1 MNRSSIVSIVL
12 VVVLLGSAAGLL
24 SLHYQQV
31 TFMRGWEVAT
41 APEATALP
49 YRLPLAGVNVD
60 LTQYD
65 NHELAAHL
73 EAMQR
78 LGVVWV
84 RQPFRWTDLE
94 SVPGEY
100 EWADWDRL
108 IDSVSEHPPLRLL
121 AVLLH
126 TPSWARHSQASLSPT
141 APPARN
147 RDFAAFAAAFAAR
160 YGDRVD
166 YYQVWDEP
174 NLAIGWG
181 GLNPSPGDY
190 VALLQAAYSAIHAQ
204 DSTATVIAAG
214 LAPTTEQ
221 GPQNYSD
228 VLFLRA
234 MYSNGAAGYFD
245 ALAGKPYGFDTSPQ
259 DRRVDEGIL
268 NFSRLILLREEMIS
282 HGDADKAL
290 WASHFGWNALPE
302 NWEGEPSIWGQQ
314 SRADQLAFIREAY
327 ARATR
332 EWPWTGG
339 LILENW
345 QPNAPADDPVWG
357 FALVRPGD
365 SLAELPTDLFTTPGE
380 GNAAIPGRYPALNPY
395 AVYSGDWEFGDLG
408 ADVGYTNDGQF
419 TFEFVGTEVALEL
432 RRGNYRAYLYV
443 TVDDAPANALPIAD
457 DGRSYTVLTSADAL
471 PRVDVI
477 TVARNLAPGRH
488 QLTARAEFG
497 WDQWPIAGFRV
508 ADPPDDLAF
517 RQQSAALGILGIG
530 ALVMLGVFNRGRRVA
545 LPIQFRQA
553 WSRLHAT
560 GQILVGAAVSLLLA
574 LGMTLTWND
583 HLPAI
588 FRRDPPALL
597 VGIAFSGVLYFSES
611 FILVLV
617 TGTLLWY
624 LIFLRVELGLL
635 LTLLWSPFFLYPL
648 TLYTYAFPMA
658 EVCILLTATA
668 WVVRLG
674 LDWARQRRAQ
684 QTIHLRS
691 RDLHLLDWGM
701 LLLVVVATMSL
712 FWSDYQR
719 VALREWR
726 TLIVEP
732 ALFYLVARSTLRQR
746 TEIVRLVDTFILAAT
761 LAAGISLALYVS
773 GQGVIFAEGGSQR
786 LAGVYGSPNNMGLLV
801 GRALPFAAAFLL
813 AAQSRFRRIWS
824 LMASIILGLAAIL
837 SKSAGALLLGIPASL
852 LLLLFLWDRRAGV
865 IATVTGAVSGLIAL
879 GPLQQSPRFARILD
893 FSSGSTFFRLKL
905 WESAWR
911 MIADRPLQ
919 GYGLDQFLYH
929 YRGRYIALEAWQE
942 PNLSHPHNVLLD
954 FWIRLG
960 LGGVILLVATQTVF
974 WRSCL
979 TLYRVLRY
987 DRLLWAVV
995 LGAMASMLDVLLH
1008 GLVDN
1013 SVFVLDLSYIYA
1025 LLMVLP
1031 PLLERHAELKRH
1043 AESS

>member
-1 MNRSSIVSIVL
+1 MNRSSVASIVL

-24 SLHYQQV
+24 SLSYQQAA
-31 TFMRGWEVAT
+31 FARGWVVAT

-49 YRLPLAGVNVD
+49 YRLPLAGVNAD
-60 LTQYD
+60 LTQYGSD
-65 NHELAAHL
+65 ELAAHL
-73 EAMQR
+73 ETMQR

-84 RQPFRWTDLE
+84 RQPFRWADVE
-94 SVPGEY
+94 PFRGEY
-100 EWADWDRL
+100 TWAGWDRL
-108 IDSVSEHPPLRLL
+108 VDAVSAHPPLRLV

-126 TPSWARHSQASLSPT
+126 APSWAHHSQASTSPT

-147 RDFAAFAAAFAAR
+147 SDFAAFAAAFAAR
-160 YGDRVD
+160 YGERID

-181 GLNPSPGDY
+181 GLNPSPADY

-234 MYSNGAAGYFD
+234 LYSNGAANYFD
-245 ALAGKPYGFDTSPQ
+245 ALAGKPYGFDTGPQ
-259 DRRVDEGIL
+259 DRRVDESIL

-302 NWEGEPSIWGQQ
+302 NWQGRPSIWGQQ
-314 SRADQLAFIREAY
+314 SRANQLAFIREAY

-339 LILENW
+339 LILESW
-345 QPNAPADDPVWG
+345 QPNATVDDPVWG
-357 FALVRPGD
+357 FALLRPGD
-365 SLAELPTDLFTTPGE
+365 SLADLPSDLFTASGE
-380 GNAAIPGRYPALNPY
+380 ESAAIAGRYPALNPY
-395 AVYSGDWEFGDLG
+395 VTYSGDWEFGDLG
-408 ADVGYTNDGQF
+408 ADVGYANDGQF

-471 PRVDVI
+471 PHVDVI
-477 TVARNLAPGRH
+477 SVARDLPPGRH
-488 QLTARAEFG
+488 RLVARAEFG
-497 WDQWPIAGFRV
+497 WDQWPVAGFRV

-517 RQQSAALGILGIG
+517 RQQRVTLGVLGVST
-530 ALVMLGVFNRGRRVA
+530 LVMLGVLNRGRRLA
-545 LPIQFRQA
+545 LPGRFRQI

-574 LGMTLTWND
+574 LGIALTWND

-597 VGIAFSGVLYFSES
+597 LGVVTSGALYLSES

-617 TGTLLWY
+617 TGVLLWC
-624 LIFLRVELGLL
+624 LIFLRLELGLL
-635 LTLLWSPFFLYPL
+635 LTLLWAPFFLYPL
-648 TLYTYAFPMA
+648 TLYEYAFPMA

-668 WVVRLG
+668 WIARLG
-674 LDWARQRRAQ
+674 INWARQRHAQ
-684 QTIHLRS
+684 RTTPLRP

-701 LLLVVVATMSL
+701 LLLVALATLSL

-746 TEIVRLVDTFILAAT
+746 AEIVRLVDAFVLAAT
-761 LAAGISLALYVS
+761 LAAGISLALYVG

-801 GRALPFAAAFLL
+801 GRALPFAASFFLV
-813 AAQSRFRRIWS
+813 AQGRFRRIWS
-824 LMASIILGLAAIL
+824 LAACVVLGLAAIL

-852 LLLLFLWDRRAGV
+852 LLLLFLWDRRAGI
-865 IATVTGAVSGLIAL
+865 IATVAGAISGLIAL

-911 MIADRPLQ
+911 MIVDRPLQ

-942 PNLSHPHNVLLD
+942 PNLSHPHNILLD

-960 LGGVILLVATQTVF
+960 LGGVILLVAMQTVF

-979 TLYRVLRY
+979 TLYRALRH
-987 DRLLWAVV
+987 DKLLWAVT

-1031 PLLERHAELKRH
+1031 PLLERHAESL
-1043 AESS
+1043 

>member
-1 MNRSSIVSIVL
+1 MNRSSVASIVL
-12 VVVLLGSAAGLL
+12 IVVLLGSAAGLVAL
-24 SLHYQQV
+24 QYQQT
-31 TFMRGWEVAT
+31 TFIRGWEVAT
-41 APEATALP
+41 TSEATALP
-49 YRLPLAGVNVD
+49 YRLPLVGVNVD
-60 LTQYD
+60 LTQYNTD
-65 NHELAAHL
+65 ELAAHL

-84 RQPFRWTDLE
+84 RQPFRWADIE
-94 SVPGEY
+94 SARGEY
-100 EWADWDRL
+100 EWADWDRVV
-108 IDSVSEHPPLRLL
+108 DVVSEHPPLRLV

-126 TPSWARHSQASLSPT
+126 TPSWARHDQAPASST

-147 RDFAAFAAAFAAR
+147 SDFAAFAAAFAAR
-160 YGDRVD
+160 YGDRID
-166 YYQVWDEP
+166 YYQIWDEP

-181 GLNPSPGDY
+181 GLNPNPADY

-214 LAPTTEQ
+214 LAPTTER

-234 MYSNGAAGYFD
+234 MYSNGVADYFD
-245 ALAGKPYGFDTSPQ
+245 ALAGKPYGFDTGPH
-259 DRRVDEGIL
+259 DRRVDEDIL
-268 NFSRLILLREEMIS
+268 NFSRLILLREEMVS

-302 NWEGEPSIWGQQ
+302 DWEGRPSIWGRQ

-339 LILENW
+339 LILESW
-345 QPNAPADDPVWG
+345 QPRAPTDDPVWG
-357 FALVRPGD
+357 FALLRPGD
-365 SLAELPTDLFTTPGE
+365 SLADLPSDLFTVSDE
-380 GNAAIPGRYPALNPY
+380 GNAAIAGRYPALNPY
-395 AVYSGDWEFGDLG
+395 AAYSGDWEFGDLG
-408 ADVGYTNDGQF
+408 ADVGYANDGQF

-471 PRVDVI
+471 PHVDII
-477 TVARNLAPGRH
+477 TVARDLPPGRH

-497 WDQWPIAGFRV
+497 WDQWPVAGFRV
-508 ADPPDDLAF
+508 ADPPDFQAF
-517 RQQSAALGILGIG
+517 RQQTTALGVLGVS
-530 ALVMLGVFNRGRRVA
+530 ALVMLVVFDRGRRLG
-545 LPIQFRQA
+545 LPVRLRMA
-553 WSRLHAT
+553 WLRLRST
-560 GQILVGAAVSLLLA
+560 GQILVSVAVSLLLA

-588 FRRDPPALL
+588 FRRDLPALL
-597 VGIAFSGVLYFSES
+597 LGVITSGALYFSES

-617 TGTLLWY
+617 TGALLWY
-624 LIFLRVELGLL
+624 QIFLRLELGLL

-648 TLYTYAFPMA
+648 TLYAYAFPMA

-668 WVVRLG
+668 WITRLG
-674 LDWARQRRAQ
+674 INWARQRHTQ
-684 QTIHLRS
+684 QTTRLRL

-701 LLLVVVATMSL
+701 LFLVVLATLSL

-719 VALREWR
+719 VAVREWR
-726 TLIVEP
+726 TLILEP

-746 TEIVRLVDTFILAAT
+746 AEIVHLVDAFVLAAT
-761 LAAGISLALYVS
+761 LAAGISLMLYIS

-786 LAGVYGSPNNMGLLV
+786 LAGVYGSPNNIGLLV
-801 GRALPFAAAFLL
+801 GRALPFAVAFFLTTQGRLRRVWSL
-813 AAQSRFRRIWS
+813 AA
-824 LMASIILGLAAIL
+824 SIVLGLAAIL

-852 LLLLFLWDRRAGV
+852 LLLLFLWDRRAGI
-865 IATVTGAVSGLIAL
+865 IATAASAISGLIAL

-960 LGGVILLVATQTVF
+960 LGGVILLIAVQTVF

-979 TLYRVLRY
+979 TLYRALHR
-987 DRLLWAVV
+987 DKMLWAVV

-1013 SVFVLDLSYIYA
+1013 SVFVLDLSYIYV

-1031 PLLERHAELKRH
+1031 PLLERHAEP
-1043 AESS
+1043 